1 MITFHP
7 HNHPVIPTLKITI
20 VKYIKL
26 TQWINQG
33 PTVNELQSW
42 DSPRTIYAFLF
53 VLKHRQKGAVL
64 WGLLWLTGNSEV
76 GSTVCVTDSGKVHVG
91 HHHTVYVRVLS
102 LQSWGPLSFKHA
114 CFGGIR
120 LYLPGY
126 SAFMFNTLIWTK
138 VSHVFPCC
146 RGLWKVYFIICLIQS
161 IFNLPLNH
169 F

>member
-76 GSTVCVTDSGKVHVG
+76 GSTVCVTDSGKVRVG
-91 HHHTVYVRVLS
+91 HHHTVYVRILS
-102 LQSWGPLSFKHA
+102 PQSWGPLSFKHT

-120 LYLPGY
+120 LSTSQATQLSCSTHLFEPKSLISSLVVEAYER
-126 SAFMFNTLIWTK
+126 STL
-138 VSHVFPCC
+138 
-146 RGLWKVYFIICLIQS
+146 LYA
-161 IFNLPLNH
+161 
-169 F
+169 